1 MEKLRWTCDIDHMLG
16 PGELGRQGSIPPIFA
31 ELEAKQKTCT
41 AIPYRASTGPEQGFP
56 CVLFLTGKNLLSLQE
71 TPVLIA
77 GTLYSLQG
85 ILCEKEYTG
94 KSL

>member
-1 MEKLRWTCDIDHMLG
+1 MVHVV
-16 PGELGRQGSIPPIFA
+16 GRFLIEVVKPKFSVPDKKEYQGLPM
-31 ELEAKQKTCT
+31 CT

-56 CVLFLTGKNLLSLQE
+56 YEVFHTGKNLFSLQG

-85 ILCEKEYTG
+85 ISCENYYTG